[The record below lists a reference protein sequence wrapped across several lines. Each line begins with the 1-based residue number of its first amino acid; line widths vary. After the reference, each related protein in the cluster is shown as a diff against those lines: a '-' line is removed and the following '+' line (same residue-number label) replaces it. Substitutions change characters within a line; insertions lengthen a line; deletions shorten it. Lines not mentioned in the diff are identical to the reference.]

1 MYPFIAITAAKL
13 LQPNKNLG
21 PKEAWKKAIEIYNK
35 EYERSLQDN
44 KGCPRNTFLG
54 LCNLGLLKGVNE
66 GDYGPKSD
74 NMEYARVGV
83 RLLAIGNQYQ
93 RHGDLWTDIL
103 KELRI
108 ESKAPNSQA
117 EIVLALFNN
126 DYLTI

>member
-1 MYPFIAITAAKL
+1 MYPFIAITAAEL
-13 LQPNKNLG
+13 LQTNKNLG
-21 PKEAWKKAIEIYNK
+21 PKEAWEKAIEIYNK

-66 GDYGPKSD
+66 GDYGPNSD

-83 RLLAIGNQYQ
+83 CLLAKGNPYQ

-103 KELRI
+103 EELRI